1 MGGLHGDNML
11 MNIKEFFAPRSD
23 RQPPALVPSHSL
35 SSGLSNLDL
44 AVKVREGLYE
54 AKGYARWRRR
64 SWRRMAS
71 STHILVLGLSAAATV
86 VLGLADLDGLGQ
98 WGFVFSALV
107 TTVSAVEPFF
117 NWRSRW
123 VLAEEALAKWHR
135 LEEDLAT
142 YVAATAAQDLQQE
155 KILEFYSGYCDVWE
169 DFSNRWIEQ
178 RRAPIPK
185 ATP

>member
-1 MGGLHGDNML
+1 
-11 MNIKEFFAPRSD
+11 MNLRKLFGPRSD
-23 RQPPALVPSHSL
+23 RQPEALEPSHPL
-35 SSGLSNLDL
+35 TPGLSNLEL
-44 AVKVREGLYE
+44 ATKIRAALYQ

-71 STHILVLGLSAAATV
+71 VTHIIVLGLSAAATV
-86 VLGLADLDGLGQ
+86 ILGLADLNGLAQ

-142 YVAATAAQDLQQE
+142 YVAATPSQDLQQDR
-155 KILEFYSGYCDVWE
+155 LLAYYSGYCDVWE

-178 RRAPIPK
+178 RRAPVPR